1 MLYYYTVYALVD
13 CGYCVKALNKLSEH
27 GLEHVLVLMDKCPD
41 FRNQIKKKYEHDTVP
56 VIVKSSSIT
65 GEDVEFV
72 GGFDDLLAKL
82 KQEGYE

>member
-41 FRNQIKKKYEHDTVP
+41 FRNQIKPESKVEYILTQIHPTKHAG
-56 VIVKSSSIT
+56 
-65 GEDVEFV
+65 GETCT
-72 GGFDDLLAKL
+72 
-82 KQEGYE
+82 